1 MWYLWTKIYIY
12 DTIIKSGDDMRKFE
26 IVREDALQYGVVPQ
40 KMPIRATKNSAGY
53 DIYSPID
60 IIIMPGTMEMIWT
73 NIKALFQEDEVLL
86 LCVTSGMGKH
96 GIMVANTIGVIDSD
110 YYGNISNDGNLGF
123 RLYNFGKD
131 PYVIKVGD
139 KIGQGI
145 FMKYLTVDDEKE
157 ISSTRVGG
165 FGSTVKK

>member
-1 MWYLWTKIYIY
+1 MRRFEVVRQDAIQY
-12 DTIIKSGDDMRKFE
+12 D
-26 IVREDALQYGVVPQ
+26 VVPT
-40 KMPIRATKNSAGY
+40 KMPKRATKSSAGY

-60 IIIMPGTMEMIWT
+60 VTIMPKSMTMIWT
-73 NIKALFQEDEVLL
+73 NIKAQFNFDEVLL

-123 RLYNFGKD
+123 RLYNYSD
-131 PYVIKVGD
+131 EPYVIKTGD
-139 KIGQGI
+139 KIGQGV
-145 FMKYLTVDDEKE
+145 FMKYLTVDDEEE
-157 ISSTRVGG
+157 ITTERVGG